1 MAEVLYRVELREPSQ
16 AREALARCAL
26 PWVGEQLAM
35 GKELV
40 AEFSLREDDRSDQ
53 QHKYYWAVVLQDV
66 AEGVVVGGQ
75 RYTKDAWHEY
85 GKREFLPRKTKKVKV
100 AGRRR
105 PVVST
110 VIQSTTGLTVR
121 QMGQYLEKWM
131 AFAAE
136 HGVTVSEPLPPHL
149 RPQRRAR
156 KVETVDQDTGEI
168 LEHA

>member
-1 MAEVLYRVELREPSQ
+1 MAAQVLPACDAKFKRGVRRVKVTVED
-16 AREALARCAL
+16 
-26 PWVGEQLAM
+26 V
-35 GKELV
+35 
-40 AEFSLREDDRSDQ
+40 EDDRTEQ

-66 AEGVVVGGQ
+66 ADHVVVGGQ

-85 GKREFLPRKTKKVKV
+85 GKREFLPRKTKNVKV

-105 PVVST
+105 PVVTT
-110 VIQSTTGLTVR
+110 VIASTTEQSVR
-121 QMGQYLEKWM
+121 RMGEYLEKWI

-156 KVETVDQDTGEI
+156 KAETVDAETGEI
-168 LEHA
+168 LNREEVPA